1 MFKGNKWEWSEV
13 YVLLKILA
21 DVKVYAADSE
31 LNKFEDVYLP
41 IIKTIREETKG
52 EIKEYTA
59 VEIISIYN
67 ISTKKPINK
76 GLQGAY
82 IYF

>member
-1 MFKGNKWEWSEV
+1 MEVNMFKGNKWEWSEV

-59 VEIISIYN
+59 VETISIY
-67 ISTKKPINK
+67 IN
-76 GLQGAY
+76 GAKVK
-82 IYF
+82 